1 MRFEFAT
8 ANQIIFGEGA
18 AVEVG
23 SHAARLGAHALVCLG
38 IPEQNAATLLDS
50 LKRSR
55 VKVTLYAVNG
65 EPTVESVAEGAALAR
80 RQGCDAVIGLGGGS
94 AMDMAKATAALTA
107 NEGEATDYLEVI
119 GKGQA
124 LRQAPLPVI
133 AIPTTAGTGAEV
145 TRNAVIGSPAHGVK
159 VSLRSPLILPRLA
172 LVDPTLTYGL
182 PPAIT
187 ASTGL
192 DALTQVI
199 EPFVSVKANPL
210 TDAFCREG
218 MQRARR
224 ALRLAYTQDD
234 PAARRDMALTSLLG
248 GLALANAGLGVAH
261 GFAGVLG
268 GMLGAPHGALCA
280 ALLPSVMAANAAALQ
295 ARQPESEA
303 LRRYEEVARLLA
315 GEGAKIEE
323 GIAWVSALCAA
334 LNIPPLRTY
343 GLSEANLAEAVE
355 KALKASSSKGN
366 PIVLSQE
373 EMEKILTLAMG

>member
-1 MRFEFAT
+1 M
-8 ANQIIFGEGA
+8 
-18 AVEVG
+18 
-23 SHAARLGAHALVCLG
+23 
-38 IPEQNAATLLDS
+38 
-50 LKRSR
+50 
-55 VKVTLYAVNG
+55 
-65 EPTVESVAEGAALAR
+65 
-80 RQGCDAVIGLGGGS
+80 
-94 AMDMAKATAALTA
+94 
-107 NEGEATDYLEVI
+107 I